1 MVPSRAE
8 GRGLAF
14 EVGRRHPRGKQFRE
28 AEAGEEQ
35 GPTDLISFGQ
45 GPSQLSRCETC
56 SVGNNI
62 SPIKYVRVRCVC
74 EDM

>member
-56 SVGNNI
+56 ICCVSGKI
-62 SPIKYVRVRCVC
+62 CGARVCV
-74 EDM
+74 